1 MKAFTV
7 YQPYAFAIVAGLKHY
22 ETRPRRTSIR
32 GRVAV
37 HAGKRDAW
45 RTGLLESGD
54 MPEVERVLAEVQ
66 GAGNRAARLEYGAVI
81 GTVEIVDCVPV
92 ENLVDS
98 LDDRERILG
107 DYSPGRFAWVLENPI
122 MFDEPF
128 PARGKQGW
136 WNWDQRAAE
145 MSRQIKREIT
155 RAATDLLYTPHTEDG
170 ISAVNSA
177 VSEIVKQY
185 CDSGEIAHGP
195 TTDDISL
202 GGAPLEVLP
211 FLPFAI
217 QTISEY
223 GTYSVYRGLE
233 LAGTVTYSGPPVQE
247 TPGEGIIGIKTNFTP
262 AEKMKSNQ
270 FTFAFNSGKDGEN
283 T

>member
-22 ETRPRRTSIR
+22 ETRPRRTSVR

-37 HAGKRDAW
+37 HAGKKDAW

-54 MPEVERVLAEVQ
+54 MPEIEKALAEVQ
-66 GAGNRAARLEYGAVI
+66 GTGNRAARLEYGAVI

-98 LDDRERILG
+98 LNDRERILG
-107 DYSPGRFAWVLENPI
+107 DYSPGRFAWVLENPVA
-122 MFDEPF
+122 FDESF

-136 WNWDQRAAE
+136 WNWDQRTAE
-145 MSRQIKREIT
+145 ISRNIEREIAET
-155 RAATDLLYTPHTEDG
+155 AGGMIYSPHTDKG
-170 ISAVNSA
+170 ISEINSA
-177 VSEIVKQY
+177 VAEIVKRY
-185 CDSGEIAHGP
+185 CDQGEIVHGP
-195 TTDDISL
+195 TMDDISL
-202 GGAPLEVLP
+202 GGAPIEVLP

-217 QTISEY
+217 QTINEH
-223 GTYSVYRGLE
+223 GTYSVYRWPKII
-233 LAGTVTYSGPPVQE
+233 GTVTYNGIPIQE
-247 TPGEGIIGIKTNFTP
+247 TPGTAVVGIRTYFTP
-262 AEKMKSNQ
+262 AEKMESVSVHLDFQ
-270 FTFAFNSGKDGEN
+270 KDGEN